1 MWRSALASIACIV
14 LLSPNAYSS
23 TIYKISLDP
32 RDTRTLTVSV
42 VRPDSKIQ
50 TALVYKGFAIG
61 EGIKPQIENV
71 TCDGRPL
78 KLTVTPYRWAV
89 PPGCKKVRWQVH
101 FDPPGMGDA
110 STQRSVASLDNSFR
124 LFSQASSL
132 AMLGNAEQPSLLSV
146 PPATNGLTIPTPR
159 RDGTLVLPSAGQPP
173 LFLLLGSKPIATAE
187 SGSLVV
193 RYFVDDRSHA
203 ERLVP
208 FQTVLGG
215 LQWLNGLMPKARVT
229 DLNYV
234 WLGLPSSA
242 VSLGGAT
249 GSHLMMVNYIRD
261 GSTNPEKSTILALAP
276 LIEGAHYLSHPFGA
290 RDGWA
295 EESLATYFGI
305 EALCH
310 ARPNDDESRK
320 LQQKFILDA
329 RHFPLKLIEA
339 QRHVANGDRTAYPT
353 YFTKGVAFWTAIDRA
368 IKYRDPHGLAG
379 KSKILWM
386 MRFGVHGQPPANFA
400 EALDLPEAK
409 WRTLKREFL
418 E

>member
-1 MWRSALASIACIV
+1 
-14 LLSPNAYSS
+14 
-23 TIYKISLDP
+23 
-32 RDTRTLTVSV
+32 
-42 VRPDSKIQ
+42 
-50 TALVYKGFAIG
+50 
-61 EGIKPQIENV
+61 
-71 TCDGRPL
+71 
-78 KLTVTPYRWAV
+78 
-89 PPGCKKVRWQVH
+89 
-101 FDPPGMGDA
+101 
-110 STQRSVASLDNSFR
+110 
-124 LFSQASSL
+124 
-132 AMLGNAEQPSLLSV
+132 
-146 PPATNGLTIPTPR
+146 
-159 RDGTLVLPSAGQPP
+159 
-173 LFLLLGSKPIATAE
+173 LGSRPIATAE

-208 FQTVLGG
+208 IPTVLGG

-310 ARPNDDESRK
+310 ARPNDDEPRK
-320 LQQKFILDA
+320 LQKKFILDA
-329 RHFPLKLIEA
+329 RHFPLNLIEA
-339 QRHVANGDRTAYPT
+339 QRHVAHGDRTAYPT

-400 EALDLPEAK
+400 QALDLPEAK